1 MNTSTNVARG
11 FQTSDD
17 ARQQTA
23 RRHKQMARLR
33 RLTGAAILYLL
44 LLAGS
49 VLFLT
54 PFVWMLTTSLKSQ
67 SEVMLLPIRWIPE
80 NWLWSNYSKALFGVV
95 PFVTFFKNTITIVAF
110 DLLGDVF
117 VCALVGYAFARLR
130 APGKN
135 ILFMLVLST
144 LMLPEQV
151 LLVPTY
157 VLYKVFGWLD
167 TLYGLIV
174 PNLLASGA
182 FYIFLFR
189 QFFQTIHRELDDAAK
204 IDGCGLLGIFW
215 SIMLPL
221 SRPVLITVGI
231 LSFLAHWNSF
241 LWPLILLKSEENY
254 TVMIGLRYFQSYNT
268 ESSNLPLLMAA
279 SIVALIPCLV
289 IFFVAQRNLIQGV
302 VVSGVKG

>member
-23 RRHKQMARLR
+23 RRHKQIARLR

-49 VLFLT
+49 VLFLI

-117 VCALVGYAFARLR
+117 VCALVGYASTIAW
-130 APGKN
+130 
-135 ILFMLVLST
+135 ILFAIIMLFT
-144 LMLPEQV
+144 
-151 LLVPTY
+151 LLV
-157 VLYKVFGWLD
+157 
-167 TLYGLIV
+167 
-174 PNLLASGA
+174 
-182 FYIFLFR
+182 FR
-189 QFFQTIHRELDDAAK
+189 
-204 IDGCGLLGIFW
+204 
-215 SIMLPL
+215 S
-221 SRPVLITVGI
+221 S
-231 LSFLAHWNSF
+231 S
-241 LWPLILLKSEENY
+241 LWVYYEGE
-254 TVMIGLRYFQSYNT
+254 
-268 ESSNLPLLMAA
+268 
-279 SIVALIPCLV
+279 
-289 IFFVAQRNLIQGV
+289 
-302 VVSGVKG
+302 VKKD

>member
-17 ARQQTA
+17 ARQQAA

-49 VLFLT
+49 VLFLI

-157 VLYKVFGWLD
+157 VLYKAFGWLD

>member
-1 MNTSTNVARG
+1 
-11 FQTSDD
+11 
-17 ARQQTA
+17 
-23 RRHKQMARLR
+23 
-33 RLTGAAILYLL
+33 
-44 LLAGS
+44 
-49 VLFLT
+49 
-54 PFVWMLTTSLKSQ
+54 
-67 SEVMLLPIRWIPE
+67 
-80 NWLWSNYSKALFGVV
+80 
-95 PFVTFFKNTITIVAF
+95 
-110 DLLGDVF
+110 
-117 VCALVGYAFARLR
+117 
-130 APGKN
+130 
-135 ILFMLVLST
+135 
-144 LMLPEQV
+144 MLPEQV

-157 VLYKVFGWLD
+157 VLYKTLGWLD

-215 SIMLPL
+215 WIMVPL
-221 SRPVLITVGI
+221 SRPVLVTVAI

-268 ESSNLPLLMAA
+268 ESSNLPQLMAA

>member
-1 MNTSTNVARG
+1 MSTSTDVAG
-11 FQTSDD
+11 DYQTSAAAYRTA
-17 ARQQTA
+17 ARH
-23 RRHKQMARLR
+23 HKQMARLR
-33 RLTGAAILYLL
+33 RRAGAVILYLV

-49 VLFLT
+49 VLFLI
-54 PFVWMLTTSLKSQ
+54 PFVWMITTSFKSR

-80 NWLWSNYSKALFGVV
+80 QWLWSNYHAALFGVV
-95 PFVTFFKNTITIVAF
+95 PFVTFFKNSLIVVAF
-110 DLLGDVF
+110 DLIGDVF

-130 APGKN
+130 APGKSF
-135 ILFMLVLST
+135 LFILVLGT

-157 VLYKVFGWLD
+157 VLYKTLGWLD

-215 SIMLPL
+215 WIMVPL
-221 SRPVLITVGI
+221 SRPVLITVAI

-268 ESSNLPLLMAA
+268 ESSNLPQLMAA

-289 IFFVAQRNLIQGV
+289 IFFVAQRSLIQGV

>member
-11 FQTSDD
+11 FAANDD
-17 ARQQTA
+17 ALREAA
-23 RRHKQMARLR
+23 RRHKQAARLR
-33 RLTGAAILYLL
+33 RLAGKVILYLVL
-44 LLAGS
+44 LIGS
-49 VLFLT
+49 VAFLL
-54 PFVWMLTTSLKSQ
+54 PFAWMLSTSLKSR
-67 SEVMLLPIRWIPE
+67 SEVMLLPIRWIPSQL
-80 NWLWSNYSKALFGVV
+80 LWSNYGKALFGVV
-95 PFVTFFKNTITIVAF
+95 PFVNFYKNSLIIVLF

-117 VCALVGYAFARLR
+117 VCALTGYAFARLR

-135 ILFMLVLST
+135 FMFILVLST

-157 VLYKVFGWLD
+157 VLYKWFGWLD

-189 QFFQTIHRELDDAAK
+189 QFFQTVHRELDDAAK
-204 IDGCGLLGIFW
+204 IDGCGLLRIFW

-221 SRPVLITVGI
+221 SRPVLVTVAI
-231 LSFLAHWNSF
+231 LSFLGHWNSF

-254 TVMIGLRYFQSYNT
+254 TVQIGLRYFQSYNT
-268 ESSNLPLLMAA
+268 ESANLPLLMAA
-279 SIVALIPCLV
+279 SIVALVPCLA
-289 IFFVAQRNLIQGV
+289 IFFIAQRDLIQGV